1 MFMPKQV
8 NDIPPKARI
17 LIVGG
22 PPFAEL
28 NLIARNLSSLMNAHL
43 CTTLYVG
50 SLTSLTEYDAH
61 GIFQGEVVVIAYAHG
76 YKYQSSEAREFDL
89 VFYINQ
95 PNLGL
100 TENVSTE
107 ELHEHLSAHIYYL
120 TLQSILPEVHVVNN
134 TQRSISSVVDKIL
147 DKITVEWPKIM
158 QQESTIEEYQEKHKT
173 NSVLVGSIG
182 HVKTPSGFN
191 QMMVYEAIAKLQE
204 MESVVSVGTR
214 EALVRRPNREGT
226 NRNAPCY
233 CGSGLKYKKCCLN
246 HNKR

>member
-28 NLIARNLSSLMNAHL
+28 NLIARNLCSLMNAHL
-43 CTTLYVG
+43 CTALYVG

-76 YKYQSSEAREFDL
+76 YKYQSSEAREFDM

-100 TENVSTE
+100 SDSVSTE
-107 ELHEHLSAHIYYL
+107 ELHEHLSEHIYYL
-120 TLQSILPEVHVVNN
+120 TLQSILPEVRIVNN
-134 TQRSISSVVDKIL
+134 TQRSISAVVDKIL
-147 DKITVEWPKIM
+147 DAITVEWSNIM
-158 QQESTIEEYQEKHKT
+158 QKETTVEEYQEKHKA
-173 NSVLVGSIG
+173 NSVLVGSIA

-191 QMMVYEAIAKLQE
+191 QMAIYETIAKLQE
-204 MESVVSVGTR
+204 LEPPAINDSK
-214 EALVRRPNREGT
+214 EQLVRRPNRAGIH
-226 NRNAPCY
+226 RNAPCY
-233 CGSGLKYKKCCLN
+233 CGSGLKYKKCCLI

>member
-61 GIFQGEVVVIAYAHG
+61 GIFQGEVIVIAYAHE
-76 YKYQSSEAREFDL
+76 YKYQSTEAREFDL

-107 ELHEHLSAHIYYL
+107 ELHEHLSVHIYYL
-120 TLQSILPEVHVVNN
+120 TLQSIMPGVHVVNN
-134 TQRSISSVVDKIL
+134 TQRSISTVVDKIL
-147 DKITVEWPKIM
+147 DKVTIEWPTIM
-158 QQESTIEEYQEKHKT
+158 QKESTVEEYQERHKT
-173 NSVLVGSIG
+173 NSVLVGTIG
-182 HVKTPSGFN
+182 HVRTPSGFN
-191 QMMVYEAIAKLQE
+191 NMVIYEAIARLNERQPEVEPPPPAEPPK
-204 MESVVSVGTR
+204 R
-214 EALVRRPNREGT
+214 AGT

-246 HNKR
+246 NKG